1 MIRKIFTISAILLGW
16 EMFSQSNDSIY
27 IPKKIDTDIFKELQ
41 WLSPIHAQRLPIANY
56 TISGVDLQFVNQN
69 IKRVQTADKTQNYQF
84 ITEGVYRINEKIKVF
99 GDFSFNKQIEKGI
112 AYNLS
117 SQRTQNQ
124 FLLSPNYYYSRAKG
138 DWDNQFYQFTG
149 GGSYAITP
157 NLFLGLR
164 VDYQNLLMARNIDPR
179 PKNTGNDMQYML
191 QLGYQWK
198 EHMAS
203 LSFSQR
209 IFKEENQIYYENK
222 TLNTARDPEY
232 YIRFSSGYGFNIYN
246 ENFSVYL
253 NKLTSNKF
261 GLDYSYSNSNHFFS
275 LHYFYTK
282 GDQPYY
288 MRNDDSGTNTRPLE
302 EDKYIRYNHFFKTHK
317 MYSFYKH
324 NKQTFPISVF
334 VSFENTQ
341 GNNYIAT
348 TNSTNAL
355 FKTSNFELVAM
366 YDSKRFFDHFGIDIK
381 NQTINVKD
389 YLGST
394 DKKNSTLDLSIFAQ
408 KDFPIKNNKLYT
420 HLGLGVIMPL
430 ENQLHYN
437 AVSQDQDF
445 ANHVILKDNIFDGTT
460 KFKSSVILGYDL
472 ALPKKNTL
480 RIKANYQLLQGKSN
494 ENQLDYQ
501 IKGTNHFYGL
511 GLMIVY

>member
-27 IPKKIDTDIFKELQ
+27 IPKKIATDIFKELQ

-99 GDFSFNKQIEKGI
+99 GDSSFNKQIEKGI

-138 DWDNQFYQFTG
+138 AWDNQFYQFTG
-149 GGSYAITP
+149 GGSDAITR

-164 VDYQNLLMARNIDPR
+164 VDYQILLMARHI
-179 PKNTGNDMQYML
+179 
-191 QLGYQWK
+191 
-198 EHMAS
+198 AS

-253 NKLTSNKF
+253 NKLTSNKV

-275 LHYFYTK
+275 LHYFYT
-282 GDQPYY
+282 
-288 MRNDDSGTNTRPLE
+288 
-302 EDKYIRYNHFFKTHK
+302 
-317 MYSFYKH
+317 
-324 NKQTFPISVF
+324 
-334 VSFENTQ
+334 
-341 GNNYIAT
+341 
-348 TNSTNAL
+348 
-355 FKTSNFELVAM
+355 
-366 YDSKRFFDHFGIDIK
+366 
-381 NQTINVKD
+381 
-389 YLGST
+389 
-394 DKKNSTLDLSIFAQ
+394 
-408 KDFPIKNNKLYT
+408 
-420 HLGLGVIMPL
+420 
-430 ENQLHYN
+430 
-437 AVSQDQDF
+437 
-445 ANHVILKDNIFDGTT
+445 
-460 KFKSSVILGYDL
+460 
-472 ALPKKNTL
+472 
-480 RIKANYQLLQGKSN
+480 
-494 ENQLDYQ
+494 
-501 IKGTNHFYGL
+501 
-511 GLMIVY
+511 